1 MEPFAAPFTV
11 DEVDRRVRSEL
22 DFYEKTNARAVFT
35 GFTLTAYLSV
45 RIAKLPLV
53 ALVPFLCSRP
63 FFNAGL
69 GTWPDQFRPAILQA
83 VPEAG
88 SAVHLSRRGL
98 TAARVAQAVRQLLE
112 STSVRPRAIELKR
125 LYEAADG
132 AQATADFLTKTV
144 ADRTDDCT
152 GDPVGAPLAGAHN
165 GTQGRPQGSPLQ
177 ARVPPMTPKGDRT
190 DDCTGDPVGA
200 PLAGAPDGTQGRPQ
214 GSPLQAWVQLPC
226 RQHTCCQTAGAV
238 ELVRPEGASL
248 SLYGRVMH
256 QEDASVSCFTQ
267 STGSDR
273 SRAGS
278 ARP

>member
-1 MEPFAAPFTV
+1 MPERSGFASHLLQPEYIAAKIDPLWHVDRMEPFAAPFTV

-35 GFTLTAYLSV
+35 GFTLTACLSV

-53 ALVPFLCSRP
+53 ALVPFLFSRP

-112 STSVRPRAIELKR
+112 STSARHRAIELKR

-132 AQATADFLTKTV
+132 AQATADFLSKTV
-144 ADRTDDCT
+144 ADRTEDC
-152 GDPVGAPLAGAHN
+152 V
-165 GTQGRPQGSPLQ
+165 
-177 ARVPPMTPKGDRT
+177 K
-190 DDCTGDPVGA
+190 
-200 PLAGAPDGTQGRPQ
+200 
-214 GSPLQAWVQLPC
+214 
-226 RQHTCCQTAGAV
+226 
-238 ELVRPEGASL
+238 
-248 SLYGRVMH
+248 
-256 QEDASVSCFTQ
+256 
-267 STGSDR
+267 
-273 SRAGS
+273 
-278 ARP
+278 